1 MARNNKNNM
10 RSKFYF
16 YLICKTL
23 KKEKNKYENM
33 GYLISKGKNNIH
45 IKYEE
50 NNYKLFVLKEKN
62 EYYLKLVPYKNSYFQ
77 TDLNYKDLK
86 LKIHM
91 SLFAITESK

>member
-33 GYLISKGKNNIH
+33 GYLISKGKNNIN

-62 EYYLKLVPYKNSYFQ
+62 ESGEVELFFQNSHC
-77 TDLNYKDLK
+77 DKK
-86 LKIHM
+86 
-91 SLFAITESK
+91 

>member
-1 MARNNKNNM
+1 MPEK
-10 RSKFYF
+10 KIE
-16 YLICKTL
+16 LTTL
-23 KKEKNKYENM
+23 NPGENM
-33 GYLISKGKNNIH
+33 VF
-45 IKYEE
+45 EVT
-50 NNYKLFVLKEKN
+50 VLKEKN

>member
-1 MARNNKNNM
+1 MVRNNKNNM

-23 KKEKNKYENM
+23 K
-33 GYLISKGKNNIH
+33 
-45 IKYEE
+45 
-50 NNYKLFVLKEKN
+50 KEKN